1 MSSPFSRSLRALD
14 SEGQRTWWLAA
25 ATVALLGV
33 WTAWLVLARVP
44 LYATSTAA
52 RVEAAGAAHPVQAR
66 QAGRAVRVNMNVGA
80 RVRAGDVLVDLEAD
94 AERLALQEARTRL
107 GALTPEIAAV
117 RAEIAAEERAIANER
132 LATNVGREEQKALV
146 QEAEAVRG
154 LAEDDARR
162 IGRLRAAGIVPEA
175 DDSRARAEVAR
186 RRASAD
192 AAAAAL
198 ARIEHD
204 ERTRASDRLVRIQRL
219 RGTQIRLEGELA
231 TAAATD
237 KRLEYE
243 IERRTFRAPVDG
255 RIAEAADLR
264 VGGVL
269 EEGARLAAVIPDGPL
284 RVVATF
290 SPAAALGRVRTGQPA
305 RVRLHGFP
313 WTEYGSLH
321 ATVSRVADEVRD
333 GLVRVELAVDTLP
346 ESLPLSHALP
356 GNVEV
361 EVERVRPSSL
371 VLRTLGGWLTRPVP
385 ATASAGS

>member
-52 RVEAAGAAHPVQAR
+52 RIEAAGAAHPVQAR

-80 RVRAGDVLVDLEAD
+80 RVRAGDVLVELEAD

-192 AAAAAL
+192 A
-198 ARIEHD
+198 I
-204 ERTRASDRLVRIQRL
+204 T
-219 RGTQIRLEGELA
+219 
-231 TAAATD
+231 
-237 KRLEYE
+237 
-243 IERRTFRAPVDG
+243 
-255 RIAEAADLR
+255 
-264 VGGVL
+264 
-269 EEGARLAAVIPDGPL
+269 
-284 RVVATF
+284 
-290 SPAAALGRVRTGQPA
+290 
-305 RVRLHGFP
+305 
-313 WTEYGSLH
+313 
-321 ATVSRVADEVRD
+321 
-333 GLVRVELAVDTLP
+333 
-346 ESLPLSHALP
+346 
-356 GNVEV
+356 
-361 EVERVRPSSL
+361 
-371 VLRTLGGWLTRPVP
+371 
-385 ATASAGS
+385 